1 MRYKENPI
9 KKTFDGRE
17 VFTPRILPKI
27 NESTRD
33 IFIATETGD
42 RLDNL
47 AFQFYGNP
55 DMWWVIACAN
65 KIHGASL
72 GLKDGTVLRI
82 PVELP
87 QNLY

>member
-1 MRYKENPI
+1 MRYRQNPV

-17 VFTPRILPKI
+17 VFTPKVLPKI
-27 NESTRD
+27 NLSTRD

-47 AFQFYGNP
+47 AFQFYGDPN
-55 DMWWVIACAN
+55 MWWIIASAN
-65 KIHGASL
+65 NIHGAPI
-72 GLKDGTVLRI
+72 GLKDGTILRI

-87 QNLY
+87 QNI